1 MPRPLRL
8 AVEALETREV
18 PAAQLVADPTA
29 FDPSHVLVKW
39 KDGLAHPTGYG
50 LGARALGNGVYRVN
64 LPAVATVD
72 QALAMFRARPGVEF
86 SQPDFRVQ
94 VTATPDDP
102 SFGSQWGLDAI
113 NAPAAW
119 NTGTGTGRIIVAVI
133 DSGIAYNHP
142 DLKANIWHN
151 PGEIAGNG
159 IDDDHDGYVDDVIG
173 YNFVANTG
181 NPADDNGHGTHV
193 AGIIGA
199 VGDNGIG
206 VSGVDWHV
214 QIMALK
220 FLDAGGSGYMSDAVR
235 ALNFAVAHGAKMVN
249 ASFAGGGYDPAMAT
263 ALANA
268 RAKGVIV
275 VAAAGNDGTDN
286 DANPVYP
293 ANYSGDNVVS
303 VAAVDQNDRL
313 ASFSDYG
320 AKTVDIAA
328 PGVGILSTLPNGKY
342 GSYSGTSMA
351 TPFVTGALA
360 LVWDIHPTWTYKQV
374 IAAVLNTADRL
385 PSLSG
390 KVATGMLDVAKAVA
404 YGSGGN
410 SPPTKDTTGASVT
423 SVTFGGTGGIS
434 SARVSFSESINAS
447 TFTPNKV
454 TLSGPGGKAIAVT
467 AVTPVGGTNGTQ
479 FDVTFPTQTAAGTY
493 TLVVG
498 PDVRDLAGNP
508 MDQDRNGKPG
518 QPTDRYTATT
528 TLSGTVTGAKSYSS
542 TDVGKVIPNLGTVVS
557 RLTIPDNVT
566 IRDLSVQIAASHP
579 NDGTV
584 RISLIGPD
592 GTQVVL
598 FNRRGGSGN
607 DFANTIFDDE
617 APNSIWRGTAPFT
630 GSYKPE
636 YVLSAFD
643 GKSANGTWSLV
654 IDDIFPSEPGN
665 LSAWSLTVEPA
676 SMAAARASA
685 KAPSPLG
692 LPAAPPVS
700 TENRKGGGP
709 LLSSM
714 FIRL

>member
-1 MPRPLRL
+1 MPLPRRL
-8 AVEALETREV
+8 AIEALEAREV
-18 PAAQLVADPTA
+18 PAGQLVANPTA
-29 FDPSHVLVKW
+29 FDPTHVMVKW
-39 KDGLAHPTGYG
+39 KDGLLHPTGYG
-50 LGARALGNGVYRVN
+50 LGAQSLGSGVYRVN

-86 SQPDFRVQ
+86 AQPDYRVQ

-102 SFGSQWGLDAI
+102 SVGSQWGLNAI
-113 NAPAAW
+113 GAPQAW

-133 DSGIAYNHP
+133 DSGVAYNHP

-159 IDDDHDGYVDDVIG
+159 IDDDHDGYVDDAVG
-173 YNFVANTG
+173 YNFVSNNG
-181 NPADDNGHGTHV
+181 NPVDDDGHGTHV

-199 VGDNGIG
+199 VGDNGVG

-214 QIMALK
+214 QIMPLK
-220 FLDAGGSGYMSDAVR
+220 FLDASGSGYMSDAVR
-235 ALNFAVAHGAKMVN
+235 ALNFAVAHGAKIVN
-249 ASFAGGGYDPAMAT
+249 ASFAGGGSDPAMA
-263 ALANA
+263 AAIANA

-313 ASFSDYG
+313 PSFSDYG

-328 PGVGILSTLPNGKY
+328 PGVGILSTLPNGRY

-360 LVWDIHPTWTYKQV
+360 LVWDLHPTWTYKQV

-385 PSLSG
+385 PALAG

-404 YGSGGN
+404 YDSGTN
-410 SPPTKDTTGASVT
+410 TPPTKDTAGATVT
-423 SVTFGGTGGIS
+423 SVTFGGTGGIN
-434 SARVSFSESINAS
+434 SARVSFSEAINAA
-447 TFTPNKV
+447 TFTPSKV
-454 TLSGPGGKAIAVT
+454 TLTGPGSKAIAVT
-467 AVTPVGGTNGTQ
+467 AVTPVAGTNGTQ
-479 FDVTFPTQTAAGTY
+479 FDVTFPTQTAVGTY

-508 MDQDRNGKPG
+508 MDQDRNGKSG

-528 TLSGTVTGAKSYSS
+528 TVNGTVAGAKTYSS

-557 RLTIPDNVT
+557 QLTIPDNVT
-566 IRDLSVQIAASHP
+566 IRDLSVQVSASHSS
-579 NDGTV
+579 DGTV
-584 RISLIGPD
+584 RITLVGPD
-592 GTQVVL
+592 DTRVVL

-607 DFANTIFDDE
+607 DFTNTTFDDE
-617 APNSIWRGTAPFT
+617 APNSVWRGTAPFT

-643 GKSANGTWSLV
+643 GKSAKGTWSLV
-654 IDDIFPSEPGN
+654 IDDIFPSDPGR
-665 LSAWSLTVEPA
+665 LSAWSLTVDPA
-676 SMAAARASA
+676 STAAAKASA
-685 KAPSPLG
+685 FARSPLG
-692 LPAAPPVS
+692 LPAAPPAS
-700 TENRKGGGP
+700 TDHRNGGP
-709 LLSSM
+709 LLSSL
-714 FIRL
+714 FIPL

>member
-1 MPRPLRL
+1 MPRPRRL
-8 AVEALETREV
+8 AVEALEAREV
-18 PAAQLVADPTA
+18 PAGQLVTDPTA
-29 FDPSHVLVKW
+29 FDPSHVLVQW

-50 LGARALGNGVYRVN
+50 LGAQALGNGVYRVN
-64 LPAVATVD
+64 LPAVTTVS

-86 SQPDFRVQ
+86 AQPDYRVQ

-102 SFGSQWGLDAI
+102 SFGSQWGLNAI
-113 NAPAAW
+113 GAPQAW

-159 IDDDHDGYVDDVIG
+159 IDDDHDGYVDDAVG
-173 YNFVANTG
+173 YNFVSNTG

-199 VGDNGIG
+199 VGDNGVG

-235 ALNFAVAHGAKMVN
+235 ALNFAVAHGAKIVN

-286 DANPVYP
+286 DANLVYP

-313 ASFSDYG
+313 ATFSDYG

-360 LVWDIHPTWTYKQV
+360 LVWDTHPAWTYKQV

-390 KVATGMLDVAKAVA
+390 KVVTGMLDVAKAVA
-404 YGSGGN
+404 YDSGG
-410 SPPTKDTTGASVT
+410 STPPAKDTAGATVT

-434 SARVSFSESINAS
+434 SARVSFSEAINAS
-447 TFTPNKV
+447 TFTPSKV
-454 TLSGPGGKAIAVT
+454 TLAGPAGKAILVT
-467 AVTPVGGTNGTQ
+467 GVTPVAGTNGTQ
-479 FDVTFPTQTAAGTY
+479 FDVTFPTQTATGTY

-508 MDQDRNGKPG
+508 MDQDHNGKPG

-528 TLSGTVTGAKSYSS
+528 TLNGTSVRTKSYSS

-566 IRDLSVQIAASHP
+566 IRDLSVQVSASHP

-607 DFANTIFDDE
+607 DFVNTIFDDE
-617 APNSIWRGTAPFT
+617 APNSVWRGTAPFA

-636 YVLSAFD
+636 YVLNAFD
-643 GKSANGTWSLV
+643 GKSAKGTWSLV
-654 IDDIFPSEPGN
+654 IDDIFPSEPGR

-676 SMAAARASA
+676 STAATKLSAS
-685 KAPSPLG
+685 APSPLG
-692 LPAAPPVS
+692 PPAAPPVS
-700 TENRKGGGP
+700 TENRKGGP
-709 LLSSM
+709 FLSSM

>member
-1 MPRPLRL
+1 MARPRRL
-8 AVEALETREV
+8 AVEALEAREV
-18 PAAQLVADPTA
+18 PAGQLVADPTA

-50 LGARALGNGVYRVN
+50 LGARALGYGVYRVN
-64 LPAVATVD
+64 LPAVTTVD

-86 SQPDFRVQ
+86 AQPDYRVQ

-102 SFGSQWGLDAI
+102 SFGSQWGLNAI

-119 NTGTGTGRIIVAVI
+119 NTGTGTGRTIVAVI

-142 DLKANIWHN
+142 DLRANIWHN

-159 IDDDHDGYVDDVIG
+159 IDDDHDGYVDDVVG
-173 YNFVANTG
+173 YNFVSSTG

-199 VGDNGIG
+199 VGDNGVG

-235 ALNFAVAHGAKMVN
+235 AINFAVAHGAKIVN

-303 VAAVDQNDRL
+303 VAAVDRNDRL

-328 PGVGILSTLPNGKY
+328 PGVGIYSTLPNGKY

-360 LVWDIHPTWTYKQV
+360 LVWGIHPAWTYKQV

-404 YGSGGN
+404 YGSVGTT
-410 SPPTKDTTGASVT
+410 PPTKDATGASVT
-423 SVTFGGTGGIS
+423 SVTFGGNAGIS
-434 SARVSFSESINAS
+434 SARVSFSEAINTS
-447 TFTPNKV
+447 TFTPSKV
-454 TLSGPGGKAIAVT
+454 TLTGPGGKAIAVT
-467 AVTPVGGTNGTQ
+467 GVTPVAGTNGTQ
-479 FDVTFPTQTAAGTY
+479 FDVTFPTQTATGTY

-498 PDVRDLAGNP
+498 PDVRDLAGSP

-528 TLSGTVTGAKSYSS
+528 TVTGAKSYSS
-542 TDVGKVIPNLGTVVS
+542 TDVGKVIPNLGTVAS
-557 RLTIPDNVT
+557 RVTIPDNVT
-566 IRDLSVQIAASHP
+566 IRDLSVQVSASHP

-607 DFANTIFDDE
+607 DFVNTVFDDE

-643 GKSANGTWSLV
+643 GKSAKGTWSLV
-654 IDDIFPSEPGN
+654 IDDIFPSEPGK

-676 SMAAARASA
+676 STAAAKVSA
-685 KAPSPLG
+685 IPPSPLG

-700 TENRKGGGP
+700 TENRKGGP
-709 LLSSM
+709 FLSSM

>member
-1 MPRPLRL
+1 MARPRRL
-8 AVEALETREV
+8 AVEALEAREV
-18 PAAQLVADPTA
+18 PAGQLVADPTA

-50 LGARALGNGVYRVN
+50 LGARALGYGVYRVN
-64 LPAVATVD
+64 LPAVRTVD
-72 QALAMFRARPGVEF
+72 QALAMFRTRPGVEF
-86 SQPDFRVQ
+86 AQPDYRVQ

-102 SFGSQWGLDAI
+102 SFGSQWGLNAI

-119 NTGTGTGRIIVAVI
+119 NTGTGTGRTIVAVI

-159 IDDDHDGYVDDVIG
+159 IDDDHDGYVDDVVG
-173 YNFVANTG
+173 YNFVSNTG

-199 VGDNGIG
+199 VGDNGVG

-235 ALNFAVAHGAKMVN
+235 ALNFAVAHGAKIVN

-303 VAAVDQNDRL
+303 VAAVDRNDRL

-328 PGVGILSTLPNGKY
+328 PGVGIYSTLPNGKY

-360 LVWDIHPTWTYKQV
+360 LVWGIHPAWTYKQV

-404 YGSGGN
+404 YDSGGN
-410 SPPTKDTTGASVT
+410 SPPTKDATGASVT
-423 SVTFGGTGGIS
+423 SVTFGGTAGIG
-434 SARVSFSESINAS
+434 SARVSFSEAINTS
-447 TFTPNKV
+447 TFTPSKV
-454 TLSGPGGKAIAVT
+454 TLTGPGGKAIAVT
-467 AVTPVGGTNGTQ
+467 GVTPVAGTNGTQ
-479 FDVTFPTQTAAGTY
+479 FDVTFSTQTATGTY
-493 TLVVG
+493 TLIVG
-498 PDVRDLAGNP
+498 PDVRDLTGNP

-518 QPTDRYTATT
+518 QPTDRFTATT
-528 TLSGTVTGAKSYSS
+528 TVTGAKAYSS
-542 TDVGKVIPNLGTVVS
+542 TDVGRVIPNLGTVVS
-557 RLTIPDNVT
+557 RLTVPDNVT
-566 IRDLSVQIAASHP
+566 IRDLSVQVSASHP

-607 DFANTIFDDE
+607 DFANTTFDDA

-643 GKSANGTWSLV
+643 GKSAKGTWSLV
-654 IDDIFPSEPGN
+654 IDDIFPSEPGK

-676 SMAAARASA
+676 SMAAAKVSA
-685 KAPSPLG
+685 IPPSPLG
-692 LPAAPPVS
+692 LPAAPQVS
-700 TENRKGGGP
+700 TENRKGGP
-709 LLSSM
+709 FLSSM